1 MGRKNRRRKHK
12 PPMPPWAREP
22 VTPKVRS
29 RCAFCGRLLD
39 EGDYYWFPDEYG
51 QFVRKC
57 KNERDCS
64 AHRRRA
70 AEDAF
75 RRAYK
80 GR

>member
-12 PPMPPWAREP
+12 APLLPWAREP

-64 AHRRRA
+64 AHRKRA
-70 AEDAF
+70 AEESF
-75 RRAYK
+75 RRAYR

>member
-1 MGRKNRRRKHK
+1 MGRKNRRRKNK

-39 EGDYYWFPDEYG
+39 EGDYYWFPDEFG
-51 QFVRKC
+51 QFVRKR